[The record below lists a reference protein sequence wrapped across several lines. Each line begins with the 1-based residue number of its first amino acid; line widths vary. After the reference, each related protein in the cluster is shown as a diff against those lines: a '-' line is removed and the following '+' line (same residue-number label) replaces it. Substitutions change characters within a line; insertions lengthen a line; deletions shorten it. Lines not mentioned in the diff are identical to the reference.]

1 LPADWQAASEQA
13 NFGSADIASLIG
25 RCLTP
30 KTGEVFLPN
39 TTTAVRFFD
48 AEERSGFSTRGVLKF
63 RQNTIF
69 RRDSF
74 LSPMQDH
81 RRLREF

>member
-1 LPADWQAASEQA
+1 LPADWHPVSEQA